1 MVEVGEKAPQF
12 SLPDQGGRQVSLKDY
27 KGRWVVLYF
36 YPRDNTSGCTLEAID
51 FTTAL
56 KDFEKLG
63 ASVLGMSPDSV
74 ESHVKFRD
82 RHQLSIT
89 LLSDPGH
96 KILDK
101 YGAWGT
107 RKLYGRE
114 VKGVI
119 RSTVLINREGKIAH
133 AWSRVK
139 VKGHVD
145 AVKGKL
151 AELSQ

>member
-1 MVEVGEKAPQF
+1 VVEVGEKAPQF